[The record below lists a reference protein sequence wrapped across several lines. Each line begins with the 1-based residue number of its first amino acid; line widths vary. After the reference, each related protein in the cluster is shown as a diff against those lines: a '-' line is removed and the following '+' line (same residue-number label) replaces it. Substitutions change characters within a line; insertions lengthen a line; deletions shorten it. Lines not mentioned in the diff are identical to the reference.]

1 MNTINQVQE
10 HAEHGGAGMAALK
23 LAPPTTVG
31 AATTLFGVQLEHWV
45 IYLTILYTLLMIVHK
60 LWQMHRDFTGRSK

>member
-1 MNTINQVQE
+1 MTAISNVQE

-45 IYLTILYTLLMIVHK
+45 IYLTILYTLLMIIHK
-60 LWQMHRDFTGRSK
+60 LYHMYRDFTGRSK